1 MRWDDINTQVCSMAR
16 TLAIV
21 GDRWTFLI
29 IRDLFLG
36 NRRFSSLHKSL
47 GLSKHRLSDR
57 LNRLVEND
65 VLYKQ
70 CYDPARQ
77 RFEYRLTEKGLDLYP
92 VLMTI
97 VQFGNKWEVD
107 SDGIPLEHYHKSC
120 GQITQPYLACSEC
133 DEAIHA
139 QDVEPALGPGIT
151 KKIARGESIGI
162 DSEFFSR
169 AGSQSPGSSAK

>member
-1 MRWDDINTQVCSMAR
+1 MAR

-57 LNRLVEND
+57 LNRLIEND

-70 CYDPARQ
+70 CYDQSRQ
-77 RFEYRLTEKGLDLYP
+77 RFEYRLTKKGVDLYP

-97 VQFGNKWEVD
+97 VQFGNKWEAD
-107 SDGIPLEHYHKSC
+107 SDGIPLEHRHKNC
-120 GQITQPYLACSEC
+120 GQMTQPYLACSEC
-133 DEAIHA
+133 NEPIRA
-139 QDVEPALGPGIT
+139 QDIEPKLGPGIT
-151 KKIARGESIGI
+151 KKIARGESFGV
-162 DSEFFSR
+162 SSRFFEKL
-169 AGSQSPGSSAK
+169 GDTP